1 MRPTTK
7 STAVPK
13 ARAFSAFDMCRSAE
27 FAAWNGAA
35 LPPVGGRDH
44 MKDVP
49 QERREELDQAWEP
62 THNPRF
68 KPKTPSELNYRI
80 TTVIRS
86 YLGEAPNATVEDVL
100 AVLSDVRS
108 EVAS

>member
-1 MRPTTK
+1 
-7 STAVPK
+7 V
-13 ARAFSAFDMCRSAE
+13 E
-27 FAAWNGAA
+27 I
-35 LPPVGGRDH
+35 
-44 MKDVP
+44 MKDVS

-86 YLGEAPNATVEDVL
+86 YLGDAPNATVEDML

-108 EVAS
+108 EVAESHFADEPGHRTSSQGPRGAALGSQRA

>member
-1 MRPTTK
+1 
-7 STAVPK
+7 
-13 ARAFSAFDMCRSAE
+13 
-27 FAAWNGAA
+27 
-35 LPPVGGRDH
+35 
-44 MKDVP
+44 MKDVS

-86 YLGEAPNATVEDVL
+86 YLGDAPHATVEDVL

>member
-1 MRPTTK
+1 
-7 STAVPK
+7 
-13 ARAFSAFDMCRSAE
+13 
-27 FAAWNGAA
+27 
-35 LPPVGGRDH
+35 
-44 MKDVP
+44 MKDVS

-86 YLGEAPNATVEDVL
+86 YLEHVPNATVEDVL